1 MVEDYRRFQIWIE
14 SMSDEDYEAW
24 LEDDASDKQEEKAL
38 EFRAEPETETE
49 QMLEDMQGGTGQVVT
64 PPTRGGI
71 AGFFRRLF
79 GR

>member
-49 QMLEDMQGGTGQVVT
+49 QLLEDMQGGGQVVT

>member
-49 QMLEDMQGGTGQVVT
+49 QMLEDMQGGGQVVA
-64 PPTRGGI
+64 PPTRGGV